1 MTFVLDKL
9 AIGSYEE
16 AIMPPPKISALLN
29 VAVER
34 DVDNTTLVYH
44 KVPIVDMT
52 PIPAGQMKEAVEW
65 IRDQI
70 STHSIMVFCNAG
82 VGRSPSIVIG
92 YFCCV
97 LGYGFGDAVEFVARR
112 KSNVSILPDLIKTI
126 EAAKV

>member
-16 AIMPPPKISALLN
+16 VMKPPSKISALLN

-44 KVPIVDMT
+44 KVPIIDMR
-52 PIPAGQMKEAVEW
+52 PIPAEQMKEAVEW

-70 STHSIMVFCNAG
+70 SRHIIMVFCNAG
-82 VGRSPSIVIG
+82 IGRSPSVVIG
-92 YFCCV
+92 YLCCV

-112 KSNVSILPDLIKTI
+112 KSDVSILPDLIKTI

>member
-16 AIMPPPKISALLN
+16 AIKPPPKISALLN

-52 PIPAGQMKEAVEW
+52 PIPAEQQQLSCLSGDDNGEGSLV
-65 IRDQI
+65 
-70 STHSIMVFCNAG
+70 STIF
-82 VGRSPSIVIG
+82 RT
-92 YFCCV
+92 
-97 LGYGFGDAVEFVARR
+97 GFTFG
-112 KSNVSILPDLIKTI
+112 LPLFDFLRNTLDRPT
-126 EAAKV
+126 A